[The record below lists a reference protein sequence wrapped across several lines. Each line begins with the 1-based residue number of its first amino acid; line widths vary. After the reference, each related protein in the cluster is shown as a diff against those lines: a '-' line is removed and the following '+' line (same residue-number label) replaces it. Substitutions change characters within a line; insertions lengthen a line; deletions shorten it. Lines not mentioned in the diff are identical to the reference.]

1 MRTLILSISSLLL
14 LAIQVNAQ
22 QPQPQP
28 VVAVNSHP
36 TANVAAN
43 VVVSSEINVQ
53 INTKQSVDIQEAE
66 PQKIK
71 TFSKSFAVD
80 KNDKIHLSNEY
91 GAITIKTWDKNEIK
105 VDAEIKAFAN
115 SAAEAQ
121 KLLDHATINASKTA
135 DAVSFITD
143 IDLKNNWGFNSKK
156 REVKVYMTVYMP
168 VTNALS
174 ASQEYGNILMGDYS
188 GATTLTVEY
197 GALTT
202 GSLKSSNNVIR
213 VEYGSANIKS
223 VNQAKINTEFG
234 SGITI
239 GSAGALTINAE
250 YTNVKI
256 GSVKGKTIA
265 NIEYSKLTAG
275 DISDSFSVNAEYST
289 VSLGFNPSFK
299 SSFSVAT
306 NYGSFKYGANISAKR
321 QNAGNEDRYSTNKTY
336 TGDIGKGDNKSGES
350 VTIRS
355 EYSDIIFK

>member
-22 QPQPQP
+22 QPQP
-28 VVAVNSHP
+28 VVAVNSLP
-36 TANVAAN
+36 TSNAIAN
-43 VVVSSEINVQ
+43 VVVSSKVNVQ
-53 INTKQSVDIQEAE
+53 VDTKQSVDIQEGE

-71 TFSKSFAVD
+71 IFSKSFAVD

-115 SAAEAQ
+115 TAAEAQ

-168 VTNALS
+168 ATNALS
-174 ASQEYGNILMGDYS
+174 ASQEYGNILIGDYS
-188 GATTLTVEY
+188 GTTTLTVEY
-197 GALTT
+197 GALTA
-202 GSLKSSNNVIR
+202 GNLKSSNNVIR

-223 VNQAKINTEFG
+223 VNQAKINTEYG

-265 NIEYSKLTAG
+265 NIEYGKLIAD

-289 VSLGFNPSFK
+289 ISLGFSPSFR
-299 SSFSVAT
+299 SALNVAT
-306 NYGSFKYGANISAKR
+306 NYGSFKYGANVSAKR
-321 QNAGNEDRYSTNKTY
+321 QNTDDEDRYSSNKTY
-336 TGDIGKGDNKSGES
+336 TGDIGKGDNKSGEN

-355 EYSDIIFK
+355 EYSTIIFK